1 MSNKTKKILSIIFLA
16 IPSFMLLVS
25 GIMKITGA
33 EQVVTALAKAGLGS
47 YITAFGIAEVIFVIL
62 LWIPKTYK
70 VGFYFILSYL
80 GGAASI
86 ELAEGNNP
94 IAFGL
99 IALAWIGFF
108 LKSEENFIV

>member
-16 IPSFMLLVS
+16 IPSLLLLMS
-25 GIMKITGA
+25 GVMKISGA
-33 EQVVTALAKAGLGS
+33 EQVVTGLTKGGFGP
-47 YITAFGIAEVIFVIL
+47 YITAFGVAEIIFVIL

-80 GGAASI
+80 GGAAAV
-86 ELAEGNNP
+86 ELAGGQNP

-99 IALAWIGFF
+99 IALAWIGFYF
-108 LKSEENFIV
+108 KSEENFIV